1 MSDLPEIL
9 LLDDDPRELD
19 KISRLV
25 SAYYAGKEHKQPL
38 GNLHPFRSGS
48 AALEFF
54 LSGAAVDIAVLDII
68 MPEMSGVQF
77 AEKIRDK
84 GYRGHIIFLTS
95 SNDFAS
101 ESFMVGAFSYL
112 LKPVH
117 KERLFNVLLRIEEDR
132 TRKQIEDNMS
142 VFVQTRQYSQN
153 ILLRNI
159 AYAEVMGRKLFIH
172 LVNKEIVSFNKPM
185 KEIAPQL
192 LADGR
197 FLRCHNSIIVNMEH
211 VGSIR
216 KNDAIME
223 NGSAVPIS
231 RRFSEF
237 KSRYVSWSL
246 HKTDGVK

>member
-25 SAYYAGKEHKQPL
+25 SAYYAEKEHKQLL
-38 GNLHPFRSGS
+38 GNLHPFRAGS

-54 LSGAAVDIAVLDII
+54 LSGAAVDTAILDII
-68 MPEMSGVQF
+68 MPEMSGIQF

-95 SNDFAS
+95 VNDFAS

-112 LKPVH
+112 LKPVE
-117 KERLFNVLLRIEEDR
+117 KERLFSVLRRIDEER
-132 TRKQIEDNMS
+132 TRKHSEDNVS
-142 VFVQTRQYSQN
+142 VFIQTRQYSRN
-153 ILLRNI
+153 ILLREI
-159 AYAEVMGRKLFIH
+159 VYAEVMGRKLFIH
-172 LVNKEIVSFNKPM
+172 LVNDETVSFNKPM

-197 FLRCHNSIIVNMEH
+197 FSRCHNSIIVNMEQ
-211 VGSIR
+211 VATIR
-216 KNDAIME
+216 KNDAVMK
-223 NGSAVPIS
+223 NGSAIPIS

-237 KSRYVSWSL
+237 KSRYISWSL
-246 HKTDGVK
+246 HKTDGIK